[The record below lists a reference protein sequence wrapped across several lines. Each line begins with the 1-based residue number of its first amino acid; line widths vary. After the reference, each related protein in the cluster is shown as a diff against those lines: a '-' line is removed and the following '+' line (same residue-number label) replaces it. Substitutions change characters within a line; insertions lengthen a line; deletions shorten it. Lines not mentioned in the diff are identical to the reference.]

1 MFEHILIAT
10 DGSEVAAK
18 AVSAGLELAK
28 NLAARVVV
36 MTASEPWYALVNA
49 ETIAIHFPAD
59 EYERATKE
67 EAARILGEVRA
78 QALTLGIECQTLHV
92 TNFPAEAII
101 ETAKANA
108 CDLIVMGSY
117 GRGGIAR
124 LLLGSQATKVVTL
137 SSVPVLV
144 CR

>member
-1 MFEHILIAT
+1 MFKHILIAT

-28 NLAARVVV
+28 NLAARVMV
-36 MTASEPWYALVNA
+36 MTASEPLPATVTA
-49 ETIAIHFPAD
+49 ETIAANFPA

-67 EAARILGEVRA
+67 SATRILTEVRQEA
-78 QALTLGIECQTLHV
+78 VTMGVECKTLHV
-92 TNFPAEAII
+92 TNFPAEAIV
-101 ETAKANA
+101 ETAKASG
-108 CDLIVMGSY
+108 CDLIVMGSH
-117 GRGGIAR
+117 GRRGIAR